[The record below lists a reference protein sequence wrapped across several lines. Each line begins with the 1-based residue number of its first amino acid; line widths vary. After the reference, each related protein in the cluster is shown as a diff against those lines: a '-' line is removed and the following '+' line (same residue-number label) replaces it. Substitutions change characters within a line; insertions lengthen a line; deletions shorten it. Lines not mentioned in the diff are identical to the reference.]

1 MQQLRKQLDKIGR
14 DPKVTARA
22 VGLRYV
28 SDSSPGYTREK
39 VGEDYQFLDAKRS
52 IVEDEELLE
61 RFRKMVIPPAY
72 TDVWICPYENGHLQF
87 TGVDAAGRKQYRY
100 HADWNK
106 IRNQSKYHRMEEFAN
121 YIPKI
126 REQIDT
132 DLARKKLDKQKVLA
146 LVVRV
151 MELTHIRIGN
161 ENYRELYGS
170 YGLTTLNDEHVAIE
184 GNTIKFGFK
193 GKKGVYH
200 DLQLE
205 SKKLAKLV
213 KQCQDIPGEEL
224 FQYYD
229 EEGNPQ
235 DITSGDVNDYLKE
248 ITGQDFTAKDF
259 RTWSGS
265 VHALYAFKAA
275 GGFETATE
283 CKKKIKGVLDE
294 VALNLGNT
302 RTVCKKYYVHPTLIK
317 SYEEGRIERYLEQ
330 ISEDKPLSVSGL
342 NEAEKALLELI
353 GKEKIAEA
361 L

>member
-1 MQQLRKQLDKIGR
+1 MQQLRKTLDKIGR
-14 DPKVTARA
+14 DPKITAKS

-28 SDSSPGYTREK
+28 NDSSPGYTREK
-39 VGEDYQFLDAKRS
+39 QGDDFIFKDAEGVL
-52 IVEDEELLE
+52 VEDAELLD
-61 RFRKMVIPPAY
+61 RFQKMVIPPAY

-106 IRNQSKYHRMEEFAN
+106 IRNQSKYHRMEVFAT

-126 REQIDT
+126 REQLDK
-132 DLARKKLDKQKVLA
+132 DLSRKKLDKQKVIA

-161 ENYRELYGS
+161 DSYRELYGS
-170 YGLTTLNDEHVAIE
+170 HGLTTLQDEHVDIK
-184 GNTIKFGFK
+184 GGTIKFGFK

-200 DLQLE
+200 DLKLE
-205 SKKLAKLV
+205 SKELAKLV

-235 DITSGDVNDYLKE
+235 DITSGDVNTYLKD
-248 ITGQDFTAKDF
+248 ITGEDFTAKDF

-265 VHALYAFKAA
+265 VHALYAFKTA
-275 GGFETATE
+275 GGFKNTTE
-283 CKKKIKGVLDE
+283 CKKNIKNVLDD
-294 VALNLGNT
+294 VAFHLGNT

-330 ISEDKPLSVSGL
+330 ITEDKPLTEPGL
-342 NEAEKALLELI
+342 NQAEKVLLEMI